1 MGSMRPRRII
11 FLATFWF
18 FLAISTSLFAKED
31 LVQSGVLDLEINPI
45 QGKSLK
51 LDGDW
56 EFYWKQLL
64 PPEDHI
70 RRNTNPKYWKVP
82 QIWNTYI
89 DSSNTSQPNMEVGG
103 MGYASYR
110 LVIRSP
116 VENIAG
122 LKIPDLATAY
132 RAYWNGELI
141 AKAGVVGDKQTH
153 VPQYYLSLEQ
163 LPVKKG
169 ENELLIHVSNYS
181 HYKGGVWEK
190 LRFGDWAT
198 VRMDYIR
205 NLASELFLA
214 GAILIMS
221 IYHFGIYFLRRK
233 EKTALYFAIFCLF
246 ITIRILTVG
255 ERFLLILFP
264 DINWQLGM
272 SLEYNSYYF
281 PPIFFLLFVNA
292 VYPKYIHPYF
302 LLISMYITLGFFAM
316 ILVIPSTIYPH
327 LNTYFHPVTVA
338 IIVAACYT
346 VARARIDK
354 KEGSTAFM
362 LGLIPIV
369 IATINDIL
377 FSMLIVETFQ
387 MISIGLFLFI
397 FSQSFILSMRFSRAF
412 RDVER
417 YSTQLVSLDKMKD
430 EVLVNT
436 SQEFRSPLN
445 GIIGITESMI
455 DGATGEITSTQKS
468 NLALILSSGKRLSSL
483 VNDILDFSKIKNGD
497 LHLDRK
503 TVDIITLIN
512 LVLTTTKPLI
522 LSKNLKVIRSSDNE
536 CTKVY
541 GDEERL
547 QQILYNLIGNSI
559 KFTEQGSIHIHTSKN
574 HGELIVSIKD
584 TGIGISEDRFSEIF
598 FSFEQGKYTTD
609 KEYGGAGLGL
619 AITKKLIELH
629 DGKIWVESK
638 LGEGSTFYF
647 SLPSALEECESLHI
661 DPVPIKILTNSMDAL
676 EEYSKKN
683 KPIPIDSDEFSIL
696 VVDDEPINR
705 QVLKNILTQENYHIW
720 EANSGKEALEVIA
733 SGSIPDLVI
742 LDVMMPIMNGY
753 EVSAEIRKIYNLQE
767 LPIILLTSKNQIHD
781 IVTGLESGANDYVA
795 KPFDKRELIT
805 RVKNLLTLKR
815 AIEEKSKYISFQNE
829 LQIAKNLQASILP
842 EKAPSY
848 PGIHFA
854 YDYTP
859 MEQVGGDFFDFY
871 EVDDNR
877 VGVIIADVS
886 GHGVPAALV
895 ASMFKIASSIQFE
908 RTGTPADLLK
918 RINKTLYG
926 KTKKAFITASY
937 IEIHIKERK
946 LLHSRA
952 GHPPMLFLDKNSDES
967 YQSLPSGMTIGWFD
981 ETEHSIEELP
991 LFGAKRIALYTDG
1004 IIEAR
1009 SPSGELYTTERFID
1023 ILKKTKTWDTH
1034 LAMAHIKEDIFHWTT
1049 TTNLEDDLTLILID
1063 IDFD

>member
-1 MGSMRPRRII
+1 M
-11 FLATFWF
+11 L
-18 FLAISTSLFAKED
+18 K
-31 LVQSGVLDLEINPI
+31 SGVLDLEINPI
-45 QGKSLK
+45 QGKSLN

-56 EFYWKQLL
+56 EFYWNQFL
-64 PPEDHI
+64 PPEDHLT
-70 RRNTNPKYWKVP
+70 RNTEPNYWKVP
-82 QIWNTYI
+82 QIWNSYV
-89 DSSNTSQPNMEVGG
+89 DSSNDSPPSKKVGG

-141 AKAGVVGDKQTH
+141 AKAGIVGDEKTH

-181 HYKGGVWEK
+181 HYKGGIWEK
-190 LRFGDWAT
+190 LRFGDWET
-198 VRMDYIR
+198 VRMDYLR

-255 ERFLLILFP
+255 ERFLLILLP

-272 SLEYNSYYF
+272 NLEYNSYFF
-281 PPIFFLLFVNA
+281 PPIFFLLFANA

-302 LLISMYITLGFFAM
+302 LMISMFITLGFFTI
-316 ILVIPSTIYPH
+316 ILVFPATLYPY
-327 LNTYFHPVTVA
+327 LTTFFHPAT
-338 IIVAACYT
+338 IIMIIASCYA
-346 VARARIDK
+346 VVRARIDNK
-354 KEGSTAFM
+354 PGSTAFL

-397 FSQSFILSMRFSRAF
+397 FSQSFILSMKFSKAF
-412 RDVER
+412 SDVER
-417 YSTQLVSLDKMKD
+417 YSTQLLSLDRMKD

-445 GIIGITESMI
+445 GIIGIAESMI
-455 DGATGEITSTQKS
+455 DGAIGEINSSQKS

-483 VNDILDFSKIKNGD
+483 VNDIIDFSKIKNGD
-497 LHLDRK
+497 LRLDRK
-503 TVDIITLIN
+503 KVNIDTLVNI
-512 LVLTTTKPLI
+512 VLSTTKPLI
-522 LSKNLKVIRSSDNE
+522 LSKKINIVTTIDKS
-536 CTKVY
+536 CTNVFA
-541 GDEERL
+541 DEERL
-547 QQILYNLIGNSI
+547 QQILYNLIGNAI
-559 KFTEQGSIHIHTSKN
+559 KFTEQGSIYIHTQKTD
-574 HGELIVSIKD
+574 GQLLISIKD
-584 TGIGISEDRFSEIF
+584 TGIGISKERFYDIF
-598 FSFEQGKYTTD
+598 LSFEQGKYTTN
-609 KEYGGAGLGL
+609 KEYGGVGIGL
-619 AITKKLIELH
+619 AITKKLVELH
-629 DGKIWVESK
+629 EGKIWVESK
-638 LGEGSTFYF
+638 LGEGSVFYF
-647 SLPSALEECESLHI
+647 TIPITAQDYESTQF
-661 DPVPIKILTNSMDAL
+661 DPIPTKIFNDYMDAL
-676 EEYSKKN
+676 EERSKNN
-683 KPIPIDSDEFSIL
+683 KPLPISRDEFSIL
-696 VVDDEPINR
+696 IVDDEPINR
-705 QVLKNILTQENYHIW
+705 QVLKNILSQENYHIW
-720 EANSGKEALEVIA
+720 EANSGREALEVIG

-753 EVSAEIRKIYNLQE
+753 EVSSEIRKTFNLQE

-842 EKAPSY
+842 EKAPSF
-848 PGIHFA
+848 PGIHFS

-871 EVDDNR
+871 VIDENR
-877 VGVIIADVS
+877 IGVIIADVS

-918 RINKTLYG
+918 RINKTLFG
-926 KTKKAFITASY
+926 KIKKAFVTASY

-967 YQSLPSGMTIGWFD
+967 YQSLPSGMTIGWFE
-981 ETEHSIEELP
+981 ETEHSVEELP

-1009 SPSGELYTTERFID
+1009 SPSGELYSTERFID
-1023 ILKKTKTWDTH
+1023 ILKKTKTWDTN